1 MQLTTE
7 ELQYLEISFWKDY
20 NEKIIIKRDEAKIKK
35 ELEMMNKF
43 VDRILKQTPKI
54 RMT

>member
-7 ELQYLEISFWKDY
+7 ELQYLEISLWKDY
-20 NEKIIIKRDEAKIKK
+20 NEKIIIKRNEAKLKK
-35 ELEMMNKF
+35 DREMINKA

>member
-20 NEKIIIKRDEAKIKK
+20 NENLIVKRNDKKIKAEFEK
-35 ELEMMNKF
+35 MSKS
-43 VDRILKQTPKI
+43 VDQLLKRNPKI

>member
-20 NEKIIIKRDEAKIKK
+20 NEKLIVKRDDKKIKK
-35 ELEMMNKF
+35 ELEKMSKSLDM
-43 VDRILKQTPKI
+43 ILKQTPKI